1 MLRPILFG
9 IFTNEQDDGAEY
21 ILSKFNEDTKLG
33 GVADRPKGCAA
44 IQRDVDWLRKKEQS
58 DRKLLKK
65 KPLPE
70 EGELQSSALGE
81 K

>member
-21 ILSKFNEDTKLG
+21 ILSKFSEDTKLE
-33 GVADRPKGCAA
+33 GVADRPKSCAA
-44 IQRDVDWLRKKEQS
+44 IQKDVDWLRKKEQS

-65 KPLPE
+65 KPLPK